1 MNRTPALDRTVDKVL
16 SQKQEDFITQID
28 SAYQEAASNLES
40 SRGNLRSEYDKIIQ
54 GSRKQ
59 AENLKR
65 QILGSKRLESRNQE
79 LLLIEKAVSVYF
91 EKARERFRELSRDKE
106 YKGMINEMIDDCISA
121 IGTGDIIIESNE
133 KDSKIVAELLAKKPK
148 KVKLRL
154 SDKPINIIGGLRAM
168 SADGSLTY
176 DSTLEL
182 RMERLKPLIRKEIVQ
197 TLRGRDE

>member
-16 SQKQEDFITQID
+16 AQKQEEFMTQID

-40 SRGNLRSEYDKIIQ
+40 SKGSLRSEYEKIIQ
-54 GSRKQ
+54 GSKKQ

-79 LLLIEKAVSVYF
+79 LLLIEMAVNDYF
-91 EKARERFRELSRDKE
+91 EKARERFRELPRDKE
-106 YKGMINEMIDDCISA
+106 YKSMINEMIDNCISA
-121 IGTGDIIIESNE
+121 IGTEEINIESNE
-133 KDSKIVAELLAKKPK
+133 KDSKMISEIISKKSK
-148 KVKLRL
+148 KVKLSL
-154 SDKPINIIGGLRAM
+154 SEKPINVIGGLRAM

-197 TLRGRDE
+197 TLRGDK

>member
-1 MNRTPALDRTVDKVL
+1 MNRAPALDRTVDKVL
-16 SQKQEDFITQID
+16 AQKQEEFMTQID

-40 SRGNLRSEYDKIIQ
+40 SKGSLRSEYEKIIQ
-54 GSRKQ
+54 GSKKQ

-79 LLLIEKAVSVYF
+79 LLLIEMAVNDYF
-91 EKARERFRELSRDKE
+91 DKARERFRELPRDKE
-106 YKGMINEMIDDCISA
+106 YKNMINEMIDDCISA
-121 IGTGDIIIESNE
+121 IGTEEIIIESNE
-133 KDSKIVAELLAKKPK
+133 KDSRMISEIISKKSK
-148 KVKLRL
+148 KVKLSL
-154 SDKPINIIGGLRAM
+154 SEKPINVIGGLRAM

-197 TLRGRDE
+197 TLRGDK

>member
-16 SQKQEDFITQID
+16 AQKQEEFMTQIE

-40 SRGNLRSEYDKIIQ
+40 SKGSLRSEYEKIIQ
-54 GSRKQ
+54 GSKKQ

-79 LLLIEKAVSVYF
+79 LLLIEMAVNDYF
-91 EKARERFRELSRDKE
+91 EKARERFRELPRDKE
-106 YKGMINEMIDDCISA
+106 YKSMINEMIDDCISA
-121 IGTGDIIIESNE
+121 IGTEEIIIESNE
-133 KDSKIVAELLAKKPK
+133 KDSKTISEIISKKSK
-148 KVKLRL
+148 KVKLSL
-154 SDKPINIIGGLRAM
+154 SEKPINVIGGLRAM

-197 TLRGRDE
+197 RLRGDK

>member
-16 SQKQEDFITQID
+16 AQKQEEFMTQID

-40 SRGNLRSEYDKIIQ
+40 SKGSLRSEYEKIIQ
-54 GSRKQ
+54 GSKKQ

-79 LLLIEKAVSVYF
+79 LLLIEMAVNDYF
-91 EKARERFRELSRDKE
+91 EKARERFRELPRDKE
-106 YKGMINEMIDDCISA
+106 YKSMINEMIDNCISA
-121 IGTGDIIIESNE
+121 IGTEEIIMESNE
-133 KDSKIVAELLAKKPK
+133 MDSKMISEIISKKSK
-148 KVKLRL
+148 KVKLSL
-154 SDKPINIIGGLRAM
+154 LEKPINVIGGLRAM

-197 TLRGRDE
+197 TLRGDK

>member
-16 SQKQEDFITQID
+16 AQKQEEFMTQID

-40 SRGNLRSEYDKIIQ
+40 SKGSLRSEYEKIIQ
-54 GSRKQ
+54 GSKKQ

-65 QILGSKRLESRNQE
+65 QILGSRRLESRNQE
-79 LLLIEKAVSVYF
+79 LLLIEMAVNDYF
-91 EKARERFRELSRDKE
+91 EKARERFRELPRDKE
-106 YKGMINEMIDDCISA
+106 YKSMINEMIDDCISA
-121 IGTGDIIIESNE
+121 IGTEEIIIESNE
-133 KDSKIVAELLAKKPK
+133 KDSKMISEIISKKSK
-148 KVKLRL
+148 KVKLSL
-154 SDKPINIIGGLRAM
+154 SEKPINVIGGLRAM

-197 TLRGRDE
+197 TLRGDK

>member
-16 SQKQEDFITQID
+16 AQKQEEFMTQID

-40 SRGNLRSEYDKIIQ
+40 SKGSLRSEYEKIIQ
-54 GSRKQ
+54 SSKKQ

-79 LLLIEKAVSVYF
+79 LLLIEKAVDDYF
-91 EKARERFRELSRDKE
+91 EKAREGFRELPRDKE
-106 YKGMINEMIDDCISA
+106 YRSMINEMIDNCISA
-121 IGTGDIIIESNE
+121 IGTEEIIIESNE
-133 KDSKIVAELLAKKPK
+133 KDSKMISEIISKKSK
-148 KVKLRL
+148 KVKLSL
-154 SDKPINIIGGLRAM
+154 SEKPINVIGGLRAM

-197 TLRGRDE
+197 TLRRDK

>member
-16 SQKQEDFITQID
+16 AQKQEEFMTQID

-40 SRGNLRSEYDKIIQ
+40 SKSSLRSEYEKIIQ
-54 GSRKQ
+54 GSKKQ

-79 LLLIEKAVSVYF
+79 LLLIEMAVNDYF
-91 EKARERFRELSRDKE
+91 EKARERFRELPRDKE
-106 YKGMINEMIDDCISA
+106 YKSMINEMIDDCISA
-121 IGTGDIIIESNE
+121 IGTEEIIIESNE
-133 KDSKIVAELLAKKPK
+133 KDSKMISEIISKKSK
-148 KVKLRL
+148 KVKVSL
-154 SDKPINIIGGLRAM
+154 SEKPINVIGGLRAT

-197 TLRGRDE
+197 TLRGDK

>member
-16 SQKQEDFITQID
+16 AQKQEEFMTQID

-40 SRGNLRSEYDKIIQ
+40 SKSSLRSEYEKIIQ
-54 GSRKQ
+54 GSKKQ

-79 LLLIEKAVSVYF
+79 LLLIEMAVNDYF
-91 EKARERFRELSRDKE
+91 EKARERFRELPRDKE
-106 YKGMINEMIDDCISA
+106 YKSMINEMIDDCISA
-121 IGTGDIIIESNE
+121 IGTEEINIESNE
-133 KDSKIVAELLAKKPK
+133 KDSKMISEIISKKSK
-148 KVKLRL
+148 KVKLSL
-154 SDKPINIIGGLRAM
+154 SEKPINVIGGLRAM

-197 TLRGRDE
+197 TLRGDK

>member
-16 SQKQEDFITQID
+16 AQKQEEFMTQID

-40 SRGNLRSEYDKIIQ
+40 SKSSLRSEYEKIIQ
-54 GSRKQ
+54 GSKKQ

-79 LLLIEKAVSVYF
+79 LLLIEMAVNDYF
-91 EKARERFRELSRDKE
+91 EKARERFRDLPRDKE
-106 YKGMINEMIDDCISA
+106 YKSMINEMIDDCISA
-121 IGTGDIIIESNE
+121 IGTEEIIIESNE
-133 KDSKIVAELLAKKPK
+133 KDSKMISEIISKKSK
-148 KVKLRL
+148 KMKLSL
-154 SDKPINIIGGLRAM
+154 SEKPINVIGGLRAM

-176 DSTLEL
+176 DITLEL

-197 TLRGRDE
+197 TLRGDK

>member
-16 SQKQEDFITQID
+16 AQKQEEFMTQID

-40 SRGNLRSEYDKIIQ
+40 SKGSLRSEYEKIIQ
-54 GSRKQ
+54 SSKKQ

-79 LLLIEKAVSVYF
+79 LLLIEKAVDDYF
-91 EKARERFRELSRDKE
+91 EKAREGFRELPRDKE
-106 YKGMINEMIDDCISA
+106 YKSMINEMIDNCISA
-121 IGTGDIIIESNE
+121 IGTEEIIIESNE
-133 KDSKIVAELLAKKPK
+133 KDSKMISEIISKKSK
-148 KVKLRL
+148 KVKLSL
-154 SDKPINIIGGLRAM
+154 SEKPINVIGGLRAM

-197 TLRGRDE
+197 TLRRDK

>member
-16 SQKQEDFITQID
+16 AQKQEEFMTQID

-40 SRGNLRSEYDKIIQ
+40 SKSSLRSEYEKIIL
-54 GSRKQ
+54 GSKKQ

-79 LLLIEKAVSVYF
+79 LLLIEMAVNDYF
-91 EKARERFRELSRDKE
+91 EKAKERFRELPRDKE
-106 YKGMINEMIDDCISA
+106 YKIMINEMIDDCISA
-121 IGTGDIIIESNE
+121 IGTEEIIIESNE
-133 KDSKIVAELLAKKPK
+133 KDSKMFSEIISKKSK
-148 KVKLRL
+148 KLKL
-154 SDKPINIIGGLRAM
+154 SVSEKPINVIGGLRAM

-197 TLRGRDE
+197 TLRG

>member
-16 SQKQEDFITQID
+16 AQKQEEFMTQID

-40 SRGNLRSEYDKIIQ
+40 SKSSLRSEYEKIIL
-54 GSRKQ
+54 GSKKQ

-79 LLLIEKAVSVYF
+79 LLLIEMAVNDYF
-91 EKARERFRELSRDKE
+91 EKARERFRELPRDKE
-106 YKGMINEMIDDCISA
+106 YKSMINEMIDDCISA
-121 IGTGDIIIESNE
+121 IGTEEIIIESNE
-133 KDSKIVAELLAKKPK
+133 KDSKMFSEFISKKSK
-148 KVKLRL
+148 KVKLSL
-154 SDKPINIIGGLRAM
+154 TEKPINVIGGLRAM

-197 TLRGRDE
+197 TLRGDK

>member
-16 SQKQEDFITQID
+16 AQKQEEFMTQIE

-40 SRGNLRSEYDKIIQ
+40 SKGSLRSEYEKIIQ
-54 GSRKQ
+54 GSKKQ

-79 LLLIEKAVSVYF
+79 LLLIEMAVNDYF
-91 EKARERFRELSRDKE
+91 EKARERFRELPRDKE
-106 YKGMINEMIDDCISA
+106 YKSMINEMIDDCISA
-121 IGTGDIIIESNE
+121 IGTEEIIIESNE
-133 KDSKIVAELLAKKPK
+133 KDSKMISEIISKKSK
-148 KVKLRL
+148 KVKLSL
-154 SDKPINIIGGLRAM
+154 SEKPINVIGGLRAM

-197 TLRGRDE
+197 RLRGDK

>member
-16 SQKQEDFITQID
+16 AQKQEEFMTQID

-40 SRGNLRSEYDKIIQ
+40 SKSSLRSEYEKIIL
-54 GSRKQ
+54 GSKKQ

-79 LLLIEKAVSVYF
+79 LLLIEMAVNDYF
-91 EKARERFRELSRDKE
+91 EKAKERFRELPRDKE
-106 YKGMINEMIDDCISA
+106 YKSMINEMIDDCISA
-121 IGTGDIIIESNE
+121 IGTEEIIIESNE
-133 KDSKIVAELLAKKPK
+133 KDSKMFSEIISKKSK
-148 KVKLRL
+148 KLKL
-154 SDKPINIIGGLRAM
+154 SVSEKPINVIGGLRAM

-197 TLRGRDE
+197 KLRGEK

>member
-16 SQKQEDFITQID
+16 AQKQEEFMTQID

-40 SRGNLRSEYDKIIQ
+40 SKGSLRSEYEKIIQ
-54 GSRKQ
+54 GSKKQ

-79 LLLIEKAVSVYF
+79 LLLIEMAVNDYF
-91 EKARERFRELSRDKE
+91 EKARERFRELPRDKE
-106 YKGMINEMIDDCISA
+106 YKSMINEMIDDCISA
-121 IGTGDIIIESNE
+121 IGTEEIIIESNE
-133 KDSKIVAELLAKKPK
+133 MDSKMISEIISKKSK
-148 KVKLRL
+148 KVKLSL
-154 SDKPINIIGGLRAM
+154 SEKPINVIGGLRAM

-197 TLRGRDE
+197 TLRGDK

>member
-16 SQKQEDFITQID
+16 AQKQEEFMTQID

-40 SRGNLRSEYDKIIQ
+40 SKGSLRSEYEKIIQ
-54 GSRKQ
+54 GSKKQ

-79 LLLIEKAVSVYF
+79 LLLIEMAVNDYF
-91 EKARERFRELSRDKE
+91 EKAREMFRELPRDKE
-106 YKGMINEMIDDCISA
+106 YKSMINEMIDDCISA
-121 IGTGDIIIESNE
+121 IGTEEIIIESNE
-133 KDSKIVAELLAKKPK
+133 KDSKTISEIISKKSK
-148 KVKLRL
+148 KVKLSL
-154 SDKPINIIGGLRAM
+154 SEKPINVIGGLRAM

-197 TLRGRDE
+197 RLRGDK

>member
-16 SQKQEDFITQID
+16 AQKQEEFMTQID

-40 SRGNLRSEYDKIIQ
+40 SKSSLRSEYEKVIL
-54 GSRKQ
+54 GSKKQ

-79 LLLIEKAVSVYF
+79 LLLIEMAVNDYF
-91 EKARERFRELSRDKE
+91 EKAKERFRELPRDKE
-106 YKGMINEMIDDCISA
+106 YKSMINEMIDDCISA
-121 IGTGDIIIESNE
+121 IGTEEIIIESNE
-133 KDSKIVAELLAKKPK
+133 KDSKMFSEIISKKSK
-148 KVKLRL
+148 KLKL
-154 SDKPINIIGGLRAM
+154 SVSEKPINVIGGLRAM

-197 TLRGRDE
+197 TLRG

>member
-16 SQKQEDFITQID
+16 AQKQEEFMTQID

-40 SRGNLRSEYDKIIQ
+40 SKSSLRSEYEKIIL
-54 GSRKQ
+54 GSKKQ

-79 LLLIEKAVSVYF
+79 LLLIEMAVNDYF
-91 EKARERFRELSRDKE
+91 EKARERFRELPRDKE
-106 YKGMINEMIDDCISA
+106 YKSMINEMIDDCISA
-121 IGTGDIIIESNE
+121 IGTEDIIIESNE
-133 KDSKIVAELLAKKPK
+133 KDSKMISEIISKKSK
-148 KVKLRL
+148 KVKLSL
-154 SDKPINIIGGLRAM
+154 SEKPINVIGGLRAM

-197 TLRGRDE
+197 TLRGVK

>member
-16 SQKQEDFITQID
+16 AQKQEEFMTQID

-40 SRGNLRSEYDKIIQ
+40 SKGSLRSEYEKIIQ
-54 GSRKQ
+54 GSKKQ

-65 QILGSKRLESRNQE
+65 QILGSRRLESRNQE
-79 LLLIEKAVSVYF
+79 LLLIEMAVNDYF
-91 EKARERFRELSRDKE
+91 EKARERFRELPRDKE
-106 YKGMINEMIDDCISA
+106 YKSMINEMIDDCISA
-121 IGTGDIIIESNE
+121 IGTEEIIIESNE
-133 KDSKIVAELLAKKPK
+133 KDSKTISEIISKKSK
-148 KVKLRL
+148 KVKLSL
-154 SDKPINIIGGLRAM
+154 SEKPINVIGGLRAM

-197 TLRGRDE
+197 RLRGDK

>member
-16 SQKQEDFITQID
+16 AQKQEDFMTRID

-40 SRGNLRSEYDKIIQ
+40 SKGNLRSEYEKIIQ

-79 LLLIEKAVSVYF
+79 LLLIETAVNNYF
-91 EKARERFRELSRDKE
+91 EKAREKFRELSRDKE
-106 YKGMINEMIDDCISA
+106 YKGMITEMIDDCISA
-121 IGTGDIIIESNE
+121 IGTGEIIIESNE
-133 KDSKIVAELLAKKPK
+133 KDSKIVAEIIAKKPK
-148 KVKLRL
+148 KVKLIL
-154 SDKPINIIGGLRAM
+154 SDKPIDAIGGLRAL
-168 SADGSLTY
+168 SPDGSLTY
-176 DSTLEL
+176 DSTIEL

-197 TLRGRDE
+197 ALRGE

>member
-16 SQKQEDFITQID
+16 AQKQEEFMTQID

-40 SRGNLRSEYDKIIQ
+40 SKGSLRSEYEKIIQ
-54 GSRKQ
+54 GSKKQ

-79 LLLIEKAVSVYF
+79 LLLIEMAVNDYF
-91 EKARERFRELSRDKE
+91 EKARERFRELPRDKE
-106 YKGMINEMIDDCISA
+106 YKSMINEMIDDCISA
-121 IGTGDIIIESNE
+121 IGTEEIIIESNE
-133 KDSKIVAELLAKKPK
+133 KDSKTISEIISKKSK
-148 KVKLRL
+148 KVNL
-154 SDKPINIIGGLRAM
+154 SLSEKPINVIGGLRAM

-197 TLRGRDE
+197 RLRGDK

>member
-16 SQKQEDFITQID
+16 AQKQEEFMTQID

-40 SRGNLRSEYDKIIQ
+40 SKGSLRSEYEKIIQ
-54 GSRKQ
+54 GSKKQ

-79 LLLIEKAVSVYF
+79 LLLIEMAVNDYF
-91 EKARERFRELSRDKE
+91 EKARERFRELPRDKE
-106 YKGMINEMIDDCISA
+106 YKSMINEMIDDCISA
-121 IGTGDIIIESNE
+121 IGTEEIIIESNE
-133 KDSKIVAELLAKKPK
+133 KDSKMFSEIISKKSK
-148 KVKLRL
+148 KLKL
-154 SDKPINIIGGLRAM
+154 SVSEKPINVIGGLRAM

-197 TLRGRDE
+197 KLRGEK

>member
-16 SQKQEDFITQID
+16 AQKQEEFMTQID

-40 SRGNLRSEYDKIIQ
+40 SKGSLRSEYEKIIQ
-54 GSRKQ
+54 GSKKQ

-79 LLLIEKAVSVYF
+79 LLLIEMAVNDYF
-91 EKARERFRELSRDKE
+91 EKARERFRELPRDKE
-106 YKGMINEMIDDCISA
+106 YKSMINEMIDNCISA
-121 IGTGDIIIESNE
+121 IGTEEIIIESNE
-133 KDSKIVAELLAKKPK
+133 KDSRMISEIISKKSK
-148 KVKLRL
+148 KVKLSL
-154 SDKPINIIGGLRAM
+154 SEKPINVIGGLRAM

-197 TLRGRDE
+197 TLRGDK

>member
-16 SQKQEDFITQID
+16 AQKQEEFMTQID

-40 SRGNLRSEYDKIIQ
+40 SKGSLRSEYEKIIQ
-54 GSRKQ
+54 GSKKQ

-79 LLLIEKAVSVYF
+79 LLLIEMAVNDYF
-91 EKARERFRELSRDKE
+91 EKARERFRELPRDKE
-106 YKGMINEMIDDCISA
+106 YKSMINEMIDDCISA
-121 IGTGDIIIESNE
+121 IGTEEIIIESNE
-133 KDSKIVAELLAKKPK
+133 KDSKMISEIISKKSK
-148 KVKLRL
+148 KVKLSL
-154 SDKPINIIGGLRAM
+154 SEKPINVIGGLRAM

-197 TLRGRDE
+197 TLRGDK

>member
-16 SQKQEDFITQID
+16 AQKQEEFMTQID

-40 SRGNLRSEYDKIIQ
+40 SKSSLRSEYEKIIQ
-54 GSRKQ
+54 GSKKQ
-59 AENLKR
+59 ADNLKR

-79 LLLIEKAVSVYF
+79 LLLIEMAVNDYF
-91 EKARERFRELSRDKE
+91 EKARERFRDLPRDKE
-106 YKGMINEMIDDCISA
+106 YKSMINEMIDDCISA
-121 IGTGDIIIESNE
+121 IGTEEIIIESNE
-133 KDSKIVAELLAKKPK
+133 KDSKMISEIISKKSK
-148 KVKLRL
+148 KMKLSL
-154 SDKPINIIGGLRAM
+154 PEKPINVIGGLRAM

-197 TLRGRDE
+197 TLRGDK

>member
-16 SQKQEDFITQID
+16 AQKQEEFMTQID

-40 SRGNLRSEYDKIIQ
+40 SKSSLRSEYEKIIL
-54 GSRKQ
+54 GSKKQ

-79 LLLIEKAVSVYF
+79 LLLIEMAVNDYF
-91 EKARERFRELSRDKE
+91 EKARERFRELPRDKE
-106 YKGMINEMIDDCISA
+106 YKSMINEMIDDCISA
-121 IGTGDIIIESNE
+121 IGTEEIIIESNE
-133 KDSKIVAELLAKKPK
+133 KDSKMISEIISKKSK
-148 KVKLRL
+148 KVKLSL
-154 SDKPINIIGGLRAM
+154 SEKPINVIGGLRAM

-197 TLRGRDE
+197 TLRGDK

>member
-16 SQKQEDFITQID
+16 AQKQEEFMTQIE

-40 SRGNLRSEYDKIIQ
+40 SKGSLRSEYEKIIQ
-54 GSRKQ
+54 GSKKQ

-79 LLLIEKAVSVYF
+79 LLLIEMAVNDYF
-91 EKARERFRELSRDKE
+91 EKAREMFRELPRDKE
-106 YKGMINEMIDDCISA
+106 YKSMINEMIDDCISA
-121 IGTGDIIIESNE
+121 IGTEEIIIESNE
-133 KDSKIVAELLAKKPK
+133 KDSKTISEIISKKSK
-148 KVKLRL
+148 KVKLSL
-154 SDKPINIIGGLRAM
+154 SEKPINVIGGLRAM

-197 TLRGRDE
+197 RLRGDK

>member
-16 SQKQEDFITQID
+16 AQKQEEFMTQID

-40 SRGNLRSEYDKIIQ
+40 SKGSLRSEYEKIIQ
-54 GSRKQ
+54 GSKKQ

-79 LLLIEKAVSVYF
+79 LLLIEMAVNDYF
-91 EKARERFRELSRDKE
+91 EKARERFREIPRDKE
-106 YKGMINEMIDDCISA
+106 YKSMINEMIDNCISA
-121 IGTGDIIIESNE
+121 IGTEEIIMESNE
-133 KDSKIVAELLAKKPK
+133 KDSKMISEIISKKSK
-148 KVKLRL
+148 KVKLSL
-154 SDKPINIIGGLRAM
+154 SENPINVIGGLRAM

-197 TLRGRDE
+197 TLRGDK

>member
-16 SQKQEDFITQID
+16 AQKQEEFMTQID

-40 SRGNLRSEYDKIIQ
+40 SKGSLRSEYEKIIQ
-54 GSRKQ
+54 GSKKQ

-65 QILGSKRLESRNQE
+65 QILGSRRLESRNQE
-79 LLLIEKAVSVYF
+79 LLLIEMAVNDYF
-91 EKARERFRELSRDKE
+91 EKARERFRELPRDKE
-106 YKGMINEMIDDCISA
+106 YKSMINEMIDDCISA
-121 IGTGDIIIESNE
+121 IGTEEIIIESNE
-133 KDSKIVAELLAKKPK
+133 KDSKTISEIISKKSK
-148 KVKLRL
+148 KLKL
-154 SDKPINIIGGLRAM
+154 SVSEKPINVIGGLRAM

-197 TLRGRDE
+197 RLRGDK

>member
-16 SQKQEDFITQID
+16 AQKQEEFMTQID

-40 SRGNLRSEYDKIIQ
+40 SKSSLRSEYEKIIQ
-54 GSRKQ
+54 GSKKQ

-79 LLLIEKAVSVYF
+79 LLLIEMAVNDYF
-91 EKARERFRELSRDKE
+91 EKARERFRDLARDKE
-106 YKGMINEMIDDCISA
+106 YKSMINEMIDDCISA
-121 IGTGDIIIESNE
+121 IGTEEIIIESNE
-133 KDSKIVAELLAKKPK
+133 KDSKMISEIISKKSK
-148 KVKLRL
+148 KVKLSL
-154 SDKPINIIGGLRAM
+154 SEKTINVIGGLRAM

-197 TLRGRDE
+197 TLRGDK

>member
-16 SQKQEDFITQID
+16 AQKQEEFMTQID

-40 SRGNLRSEYDKIIQ
+40 SKGSLRSEHEKIIQ
-54 GSRKQ
+54 GSKKQ

-79 LLLIEKAVSVYF
+79 LLLIEMAVNDYF
-91 EKARERFRELSRDKE
+91 EKARERFRELPRDKE
-106 YKGMINEMIDDCISA
+106 YKSMINEMIDNCIYA
-121 IGTGDIIIESNE
+121 IGTEEIIFESNE
-133 KDSKIVAELLAKKPK
+133 KDSKMISEIISKKSK
-148 KVKLRL
+148 KVKLSL
-154 SDKPINIIGGLRAM
+154 SEKPINVIGGLRAM

-197 TLRGRDE
+197 TLRGDK

>member
-16 SQKQEDFITQID
+16 AQKQEEFMTQID

-40 SRGNLRSEYDKIIQ
+40 SKSSLRSEYEKIIQ
-54 GSRKQ
+54 GSKKQ

-79 LLLIEKAVSVYF
+79 LLLIEMAVNDYF
-91 EKARERFRELSRDKE
+91 EKARERFRDLPRDKE
-106 YKGMINEMIDDCISA
+106 YKSMINEMIYDCISA
-121 IGTGDIIIESNE
+121 IGTEEIIIESNE
-133 KDSKIVAELLAKKPK
+133 KDSKMISEIISKKSKKAKPS
-148 KVKLRL
+148 L
-154 SDKPINIIGGLRAM
+154 SEKPINVIGGLRAM

-197 TLRGRDE
+197 TLRGDK

>member
-16 SQKQEDFITQID
+16 AQKQEEFMTQID

-40 SRGNLRSEYDKIIQ
+40 SKGSLRSEYEKIIQ
-54 GSRKQ
+54 GSKKQ

-79 LLLIEKAVSVYF
+79 LLLIEMAVNDYF
-91 EKARERFRELSRDKE
+91 EKARERFRELPRDKE
-106 YKGMINEMIDDCISA
+106 YKSMINEMIDDCISA
-121 IGTGDIIIESNE
+121 IGTEEIIIESNE
-133 KDSKIVAELLAKKPK
+133 KDSKMISEIISKKSK
-148 KVKLRL
+148 KVKLSL
-154 SDKPINIIGGLRAM
+154 SEKPINVIGGLRAM

-182 RMERLKPLIRKEIVQ
+182 RMERLKPLIRKVIVQ
-197 TLRGRDE
+197 TLRGDK

>member
-16 SQKQEDFITQID
+16 AQKQEEFMTQIN

-40 SRGNLRSEYDKIIQ
+40 SKSSLRSEYEKIIL
-54 GSRKQ
+54 GSKKQ

-79 LLLIEKAVSVYF
+79 LLLIEMAVNDYF
-91 EKARERFRELSRDKE
+91 EKAKERFRELPRDKE
-106 YKGMINEMIDDCISA
+106 YKSMINEMIDDCISA
-121 IGTGDIIIESNE
+121 IGTEEIIIESNE
-133 KDSKIVAELLAKKPK
+133 KDSKMFSEIISKKSK
-148 KVKLRL
+148 KLKL
-154 SDKPINIIGGLRAM
+154 SVSEKPINVIGGLRAM
-168 SADGSLTY
+168 STDGSLTY

-197 TLRGRDE
+197 TLRG